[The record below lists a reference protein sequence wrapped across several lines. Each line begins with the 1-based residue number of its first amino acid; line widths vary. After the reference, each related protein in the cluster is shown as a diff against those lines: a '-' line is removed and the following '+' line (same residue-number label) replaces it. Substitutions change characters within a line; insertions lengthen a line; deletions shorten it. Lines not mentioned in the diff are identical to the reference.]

1 MASKKTSLK
10 PTNRKKE
17 TEPMWRRILLALT
30 LAPLILGVVLIGA
43 WSLDITLIGELEN
56 QIWVGLFL
64 ILISFTL
71 SNLIQKKWVLFAGWL
86 LLSIADYLLLRVV
99 ELRVQIVA
107 LALAAIGI
115 GLLLTEFYRQFRSQ
129 SQQNP

>member
-1 MASKKTSLK
+1 
-10 PTNRKKE
+10 
-17 TEPMWRRILLALT
+17 MWRRILLALT